1 MRDSEILVAI
11 IILVFALFVLV
22 FGTRSSTINASIE
35 NCITA
40 NQDWTVTTATTYCNS
55 IIREGKRP

>member
-1 MRDSEILVAI
+1 MRDGEILIVVI
-11 IILVFALFVLV
+11 MLVFALFVLV
-22 FGTRSSTINASIE
+22 FGTRSSTINASVE

-40 NQDWTVTTATTYCNS
+40 NQDWTVTAATTYCNS

>member
-1 MRDSEILVAI
+1 MRDSEIL
-11 IILVFALFVLV
+11 FVLIFGICMLCIIV
-22 FGTRSSTINASIE
+22 FGTRSSTINASVE

-40 NQDWTVTTATTYCNS
+40 NQDWTVTAATTYCNS